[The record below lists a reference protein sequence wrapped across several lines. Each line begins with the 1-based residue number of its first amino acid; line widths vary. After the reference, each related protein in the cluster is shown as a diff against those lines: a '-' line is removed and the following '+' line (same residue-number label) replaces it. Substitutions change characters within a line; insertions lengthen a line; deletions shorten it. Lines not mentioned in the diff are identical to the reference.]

1 MDTLGTFLKQG
12 REVRGLSLDELAVRT
27 RIRVENL
34 RSLEREDL
42 DSLPTDTYV
51 RGFVRQVC
59 RELGLE
65 PTDGIIRYETLR
77 RQATPPDETTWAEEV
92 AEEDPGFLERVL
104 RDPDRVV
111 RVASRAGK
119 WVGLAA
125 GAGALALLA
134 VAALRGP
141 DRQDARA
148 ESTRAVAK
156 AETPLVSTTE
166 AKSPESNAVVKT
178 TAPDP
183 APTVAK
189 PTAPVPAPAVT
200 KTKAPDPAASAAAQP
215 STVVAKPVPSQAKTP
230 ARTVDT
236 PAKAA
241 PVVQAPVVRAQAVQ
255 PPPVRSPA
263 DASGSAQRVLR
274 VEALRPVEVSVLL
287 DGAGHA
293 RKGSLAAGETRT
305 WKAEQLFVLSASDGG
320 AVRLFLDD
328 QPMGTAG
335 GDGQAVKGLR
345 IRPR

>member
-1 MDTLGTFLKQG
+1 
-12 REVRGLSLDELAVRT
+12 
-27 RIRVENL
+27 VENL

-119 WVGLAA
+119 WTGLAA
-125 GAGALALLA
+125 GAGALVVLA
-134 VAALRGP
+134 VILLRGT
-141 DRQDARA
+141 DRPEARA
-148 ESTRAVAK
+148 ESPRAAARSETRQVSPPPPAVAN
-156 AETPLVSTTE
+156 T
-166 AKSPESNAVVKT
+166 VV
-178 TAPDP
+178 PDP

-189 PTAPVPAPAVT
+189 PAPPPVQAPAQASAPS
-200 KTKAPDPAASAAAQP
+200 KTKAAPIV
-215 STVVAKPVPSQAKTP
+215 T
-230 ARTVDT
+230 
-236 PAKAA
+236 A
-241 PVVQAPVVRAQAVQ
+241 PVVQAPAVRA
-255 PPPVRSPA
+255 PA
-263 DASGSAQRVLR
+263 DAAGSARRVLR

-287 DGAGHA
+287 DGTGAA
-293 RKGSLAAGETRT
+293 RRGKLAAGETRT
-305 WKAEQLFVLSASDGG
+305 WKADQLFLLSATDGG

-328 QPMGTAG
+328 QPLGLAG
-335 GDGQAVKGLR
+335 GDGQAVQGLR